1 MQGWYQ
7 MGLEEVTGFIRKF
20 LYNSDSGSAGNG
32 NDAGVSLKNGQI
44 FDALLNPENG
54 LYVENYF
61 LDLLYLERKRAERLG
76 HPFLLMLLDFKP
88 LPENERQKAIKTIS
102 DALTLSMRE
111 VDVKGWYLQ
120 GQVIGA
126 IFTGAGASH
135 IDTIRG
141 KFNET
146 LKKYGVPENPFIQ
159 KVIISFH
166 VFPDNSKG
174 YSGNLFDKELYPDI
188 SSRNLVKKNNFFI
201 KRIID
206 IFGSI
211 AAILVFS
218 PFFILLP
225 LLIKM
230 TSEGPVFF
238 RQERMGQYGKRFT
251 FLKFRTMANN
261 NSPKIHQ
268 EYIKKLIR
276 DSQAYSVA
284 GNQSEATYK
293 IKADPR
299 VTPLGNF
306 LRKTSLDEIPQ
317 FFNVLKGEMSL
328 VGPRPPI
335 PYELEDYE
343 IWHLRRVLEVQPGI
357 TGLWQVK
364 GRSRT
369 TFNEMVRLD
378 LQYINKWSL
387 WLDVKL
393 ILQTPWSVFS
403 GKGAY

>member
-1 MQGWYQ
+1 M
-7 MGLEEVTGFIRKF
+7 TGFIKRL
-20 LYNSDSGSAGNG
+20 LYNSESGSAGNG
-32 NDAGVSLKNGQI
+32 KKEAVPMKNGQI
-44 FDALLNPENG
+44 FDALLNPEDG
-54 LYVENYF
+54 LYIENYF
-61 LDLLYLERKRAERLG
+61 LDLLYLERKRAERFG
-76 HPFLLMLLDFKP
+76 NPFLLMLFDFKHV
-88 LPENERQKAIKTIS
+88 PEIERQKVIKVIS

-120 GQVIGA
+120 GQVIGS
-126 IFTGAGASH
+126 IFTGAGTTQ

-141 KFNET
+141 KFNES
-146 LKKYGVPENPFIQ
+146 LKKYGFLENAFIQ

-166 VFPDNSKG
+166 VFPDSSNG
-174 YSGNLFDKELYPDI
+174 NGENLFDKDLYPDI
-188 SSRNLVKKNNFFI
+188 SSRNLIKKNNFFI

-211 AAILVFS
+211 AAILLFS
-218 PFFILLP
+218 PLFIILP
-225 LLIKM
+225 ILIKM

-238 RQERMGQYGKRFT
+238 RQKRIGQYGKTFT
-251 FLKFRTMANN
+251 FLKFRTMAHNN
-261 NSPKIHQ
+261 NPKIHQ

-284 GNQSEATYK
+284 EGQSEATYK
-293 IKADPR
+293 IKGDPR
-299 VTPLGNF
+299 VTPLGSF
-306 LRKTSLDEIPQ
+306 LRKTSFDEIPQ
-317 FFNVLKGEMSL
+317 FFNVLGGDMSL

-378 LQYINKWSL
+378 LQYINQWSL
-387 WLDVKL
+387 WLDIKL